1 MLDTHLDSCSKAS
14 HMVIYFMKITLTYI
28 CNFVMLL
35 MALKCFK
42 LGSRAGEQHS
52 GPELLKRT

>member
-1 MLDTHLDSCSKAS
+1 
-14 HMVIYFMKITLTYI
+14 MVIYFMKITLTYI